1 MTRPLL
7 LAAVALGPW
16 SVLAVLACLAA
27 HRARRARPV
36 VHRYPPAVPEYVRR
50 VDWLPPVPPPVP
62 VYDWRQLVPV
72 ECWTDDE
79 VAEAFADIVAR
90 DAEWGTL

>member
-36 VHRYPPAVPEYVRR
+36 VHAYPPPVPEYVRR

-62 VYDWRQLVPV
+62 VYDDWLELLPV
-72 ECWTDDE
+72 EEMTDVE
-79 VAEAFADIVAR
+79 VESRFWRLVAEAS
-90 DAEWGTL
+90 

>member
-27 HRARRARPV
+27 HRARRARPRV
-36 VHRYPPAVPEYVRR
+36 APPEYVRR

-62 VYDWRQLVPV
+62 VYDDWLELLPV
-72 ECWTDDE
+72 EEMTDVE
-79 VAEAFADIVAR
+79 VESRFWRLVAEAS
-90 DAEWGTL
+90 